1 MKKENLGFVR
11 VASAIPV
18 VEIANPKVN
27 ADRIIALLEKAA
39 KENVKIVCFPEL
51 CLTGYTC
58 ADLFY
63 QRTLIEET
71 RRQLC
76 RVNDEA
82 SKLGIFALVGAPYY
96 RDGKLYN
103 AAFVAGS
110 GSIFFDTEVD
120 KQYLPSNNEFYEK
133 RWFTPGFG
141 EKKQIFEVDGIKFGI
156 EICED
161 LWMPA
166 SPSDEMCLAGAE
178 IIFNL
183 SASDE
188 LIGKE
193 AYRRQLVRQKSATN
207 ACAYVYTGSGF
218 GESSTDLVFSGTAII
233 AENGSQLA
241 TSERFSFKEQLII
254 ADIDM
259 QRLQADRLRNS
270 AFIIGNQNPNKKN
283 EFETI
288 SLNNLGAN
296 NIYSEPSDVTRT
308 FAPHPFVPP
317 EDEMMTRCNEIFS
330 IQVGGL
336 ATRLFHTG
344 IKKAVVGISGGL
356 DSTLALLVMVKTFDK
371 LGLPRENIVGIT
383 MPGFGTTGRTYNNSL
398 NMMKSLGVTIKE
410 VDIKPACLQHLKDI
424 DHDLSILDVS
434 YENTQARERT

>member
-1 MKKENLGFVR
+1 MKKEDIGFVR

-166 SPSDEMCLAGAE
+166 SPSDEIKLR
-178 IIFNL
+178 
-183 SASDE
+183 DE
-188 LIGKE
+188 
-193 AYRRQLVRQKSATN
+193 N
-207 ACAYVYTGSGF
+207 
-218 GESSTDLVFSGTAII
+218 
-233 AENGSQLA
+233 
-241 TSERFSFKEQLII
+241 
-254 ADIDM
+254 
-259 QRLQADRLRNS
+259 
-270 AFIIGNQNPNKKN
+270 
-283 EFETI
+283 
-288 SLNNLGAN
+288 
-296 NIYSEPSDVTRT
+296 
-308 FAPHPFVPP
+308 
-317 EDEMMTRCNEIFS
+317 
-330 IQVGGL
+330 
-336 ATRLFHTG
+336 
-344 IKKAVVGISGGL
+344 
-356 DSTLALLVMVKTFDK
+356 
-371 LGLPRENIVGIT
+371 
-383 MPGFGTTGRTYNNSL
+383 
-398 NMMKSLGVTIKE
+398 
-410 VDIKPACLQHLKDI
+410 
-424 DHDLSILDVS
+424 
-434 YENTQARERT
+434 